1 MRAIQYTEYGPP
13 EVLNLK
19 EIEKPKPCEN
29 ELLIKIHATAVNSGD
44 LKLRK
49 AEPAAIRLFFG
60 LFKPRRKI
68 LGAVFAGEVV
78 SSGNKVSKFK
88 NGDRVYGMTGMRM
101 GGYAEYI
108 CIPENKCITLI
119 PENLNYEEAASIPFG
134 AVTAMHFLKKA
145 KIQTGQKILINGASG
160 AVGTAAIQIAKNFGA
175 EVTAVC
181 SSVNFDLV
189 KSLGAEY
196 VIDYKKQN
204 FTLCDETYD
213 VIYETVGKVPFS
225 ECIKVIKPKG
235 TVLIGSGGIS
245 DMLNGV
251 LKKVSRGINSV
262 SGVSAEDPE
271 DLKFVSKLIR
281 SGIYRPVIDNV
292 YQLEEI
298 VTAHRYAELGHKRG
312 NVVIKVSQG

>member
-13 EVLNLK
+13 EVLKLK
-19 EIEKPKPCEN
+19 EIEEPKPGEN

-49 AEPAAIRLFFG
+49 AHPAVVRLFFG

-78 SSGNKVSKFK
+78 SAGKNVSKFK

-101 GGYAEYI
+101 GGYAEFI

-119 PENLNYEEAASIPFG
+119 PENLNYEEAASVPFG

-145 KIQTGQKILINGASG
+145 KIQTGQNILIYGASG
-160 AVGTAAIQIAKNFGA
+160 AVGTAAIQIAKNYGV

-181 SSVNFDLV
+181 SSGNFDLV
-189 KSLGAEY
+189 NSLGAEY
-196 VIDYKKQN
+196 VIDYNKQN
-204 FTLCDETYD
+204 FTMRKDTYD

-225 ECIKVIKPKG
+225 DCIKVIKPKG
-235 TVLIGSGGIS
+235 TVIIGSGGIS

-251 LKKVSRGINSV
+251 FKKITRGINFV

-271 DLKFVSKLIR
+271 DLKFVSELTVK
-281 SGIYRPVIDNV
+281 GNYRPVIDKL
-292 YQLEEI
+292 YPLEET
-298 VTAHRYAELGHKRG
+298 VMAHKYAESGHKRG
-312 NVVIKVSQG
+312 NIVIKVT